1 MKIALDVMGGDNAP
15 TAPLAG
21 AIRAVTERH
30 LPVALVGQRDVIE
43 EELAHQNAG
52 HLDLPII
59 PASQVIT
66 MDEHPSAA
74 VKAKPDSSMAVG
86 MRLLKKGEVSAFV
99 SMGNTGG
106 MLAAGVL
113 LLGRIRGVRRPALS
127 TIFPTLQG
135 HCLLLDIGANADCK
149 PEYLQQFAIMGAT
162 YAERVLGMANP
173 RVGLVSNGEEESKG
187 SELVQAA
194 HQKLRQTQSL
204 NFIGNVEGKDIFEG
218 AADVIVT
225 DGFTGNVI
233 IKSSEGMV
241 NMIKTMLRE
250 EFRRGP
256 RSTLGG
262 WLGRGAFARLAQR
275 TDYSEIG
282 GAPLLGLE
290 GVVIVG
296 HGRSDALAIM
306 NALSVAHRAVEQ
318 EVVSAIRA
326 GIKDTLKGGTN
337 GNT

>member
-15 TAPLAG
+15 AAPLAG
-21 AIRAVTERH
+21 AIRALTERH
-30 LPVALVGQRDVIE
+30 LPVVLVGQRDVIA
-43 EELAHQNAG
+43 EELARQDAR
-52 HLDLPII
+52 HLDLPIVH
-59 PASQVIT
+59 ASQVIT

-86 MRLLKKGEVSAFV
+86 MRLLKNGEVSAFV

-149 PEYLQQFAIMGAT
+149 PEYLRQFAVMGAT
-162 YAERVLGMANP
+162 YAERVLGIGNP
-173 RVGLVSNGEEESKG
+173 RVGLISNGEEESKG
-187 SELVQAA
+187 SKLVQAA
-194 HQKLRQTQSL
+194 HQKMRQTQGL
-204 NFIGNVEGKDIFEG
+204 NFMGNVEGKDIVEG
-218 AADVIVT
+218 IADVIVT

-233 IKSSEGMV
+233 IKSSEGMA

-250 EFRRGP
+250 EFH
-256 RSTLGG
+256 RSPLSMLGG
-262 WLGRGAFARLAQR
+262 WLGKGAFARLAQR
-275 TDYSEIG
+275 TDYSEYG

-296 HGRSDALAIM
+296 HGRSNAKAVM
-306 NALSVAHRAVEQ
+306 NALTVAHRAVEQ
-318 EVVSAIRA
+318 EVVPATRA
-326 GIKDTLKGGTN
+326 GIEDISRGGTN

>member
-1 MKIALDVMGGDNAP
+1 MKIALDAMGGDHAP
-15 TAPLAG
+15 SVALAG

-30 LPVALVGQRDVIE
+30 LPVVLVGQREVIA
-43 EELAHQNAG
+43 EELARQNAQ
-52 HLDLPII
+52 HLDLPIVH
-59 PASQVIT
+59 ASEVIA

-86 MRLLKKGEVSAFV
+86 MRLLKRGEVSAFV

-149 PEYLQQFAIMGAT
+149 PEYLRQFAIMGAT
-162 YAERVLGMANP
+162 YAERVLGIRNP
-173 RVGLVSNGEEESKG
+173 RTGLISNGEEESKG

-194 HQKLRQTQSL
+194 HQKLRHTPGL

-218 AADVIVT
+218 TADVIVT

-233 IKSSEGMV
+233 IKLSEGMG

-250 EFRRGP
+250 EFRRNP
-256 RSTLGG
+256 LAMLGG
-262 WLGRGAFARLAQR
+262 WLGKGALARFAQR

-296 HGRSDALAIM
+296 HGRSNAKAVM
-306 NALSVAHRAVEQ
+306 NALTVAHRAVEQ
-318 EVVSAIRA
+318 KVVPAIRA
-326 GIKDTLKGGTN
+326 GIEDTVQGGTSA
-337 GNT
+337 NT